1 MISLIKLEGTFDE
14 STCYITING
23 QLSEIL
29 TELNCRPSIRIKSHG
44 QLRIIVKDKNEEI
57 GRSVGIHTSLL
68 PENVPQWLP
77 LLKENDFL
85 KKIPETTQSPRVLIL
100 YQSDKLE
107 TVMEVNELNTSNEIL
122 NSNFDQLF
130 ANMSEKNFLLK
141 KRVFDLEN
149 EIHEKK

>member
-77 LLKENDFL
+77 
-85 KKIPETTQSPRVLIL
+85 
-100 YQSDKLE
+100 
-107 TVMEVNELNTSNEIL
+107 
-122 NSNFDQLF
+122 
-130 ANMSEKNFLLK
+130 
-141 KRVFDLEN
+141 
-149 EIHEKK
+149 